1 MSPNV
6 DKLVIE
12 LEQRVQYLLEVSMV
26 DAVSTVDVRL
36 NLVRLTLLVVT
47 DKCRTLLSH
56 LIFIT

>member
-12 LEQRVQYLLEVSMV
+12 LEQGVQYLLEVSMV